1 MIMNGAFQ
9 REWGSYFYLFRNR
22 ERFSVA
28 LRTIE
33 QIPLKGKRVFMRVDF
48 NVPMDE
54 HGSITDTTR
63 IENVAATITYA
74 MERGAKVIL
83 ASHLGRPKG
92 KVDPQYSLSPVAR
105 QLPGIL
111 GKPVAMAED
120 CIGQKVV
127 EKADQMKEGDVL
139 LLENLRFHPGEEAN
153 DASFSKELASMA
165 DVYINDAFGAAH
177 RAHASTE
184 GITKYM
190 DVVGAGF
197 LMKKEIDCLE
207 RCTANPGR
215 PFIMILGGA
224 KVSDKIGII
233 GHLLN
238 KVSTLLVGGGMAYT
252 FLKAEGVEVGKS
264 LVEGDQ
270 VNQALRTAS
279 EANRK
284 GVKFLLPVDHIVGD
298 RFDPKAS
305 KKVVPNGGIPSTW
318 LGMDIGPKTVGIF
331 SDEIKEAKTIVW
343 NGPMGVFE
351 MDAFAQGT
359 ISIARAIAQ
368 SKAFSIVGGGDTVA
382 AVKMAGVADS
392 ISHISTGGGAA
403 LEFLEGKSLPGIE
416 ALRERG

>member
-1 MIMNGAFQ
+1 
-9 REWGSYFYLFRNR
+9 
-22 ERFSVA
+22 VA
-28 LRTIE
+28 LRAID

-48 NVPMDE
+48 NVPMNE
-54 HGSITDTTR
+54 QGHITDTTR
-63 IENVAATITYA
+63 IENSAATITYA
-74 MERGAKVIL
+74 LKQGAKVIL

-92 KVDPQYSLSPVAR
+92 KTDPRYSLFPVAR
-105 QLPGIL
+105 QLAGIL

-120 CIGQKVV
+120 CVGQKVA
-127 EKADQMKEGDVL
+127 EKIDQMMEGDIL
-139 LLENLRFHPGEEAN
+139 LLENLRFHSGEEAN
-153 DASFSKELASMA
+153 EASFSRKLASMA

-190 DVVGAGF
+190 DVIGAGF

-207 RCTANPGR
+207 RATANPKG
-215 PFIMILGGA
+215 PCVIILGGA

-238 KVSTLLVGGGMAYT
+238 KVTTLLIGGGMAYT
-252 FLKAEGVEVGKS
+252 FLKAEGIEVGKS
-264 LVEGDQ
+264 LVERDQ
-270 VNQALRTAS
+270 AEQALRIAS
-279 EANRK
+279 EANRQ
-284 GVKFLLPVDHIVGD
+284 GVKFLLPVDHNVGD
-298 RFDPKAS
+298 RFDSKAA
-305 KKVVPNGGIPSTW
+305 KKVVPNGEIPSEW
-318 LGMDIGPKTVGIF
+318 VGMDIGPKTVRIF

-351 MDAFAQGT
+351 MEAFAQGT
-359 ISIARAIAQ
+359 ISVAKAVAQ

-403 LEFLEGKSLPGIE
+403 LAFLEGKSLPGIE
-416 ALRERG
+416 ALRERGKKR

>member
-1 MIMNGAFQ
+1 M
-9 REWGSYFYLFRNR
+9 
-22 ERFSVA
+22 RFSVA
-28 LRTIE
+28 LRTIG
-33 QIPLKGKRVFMRVDF
+33 QIPLEGKRVFIRVDF

-54 HGSITDTTR
+54 HGNITDTTR
-63 IENVAATITYA
+63 IENAAATITYA
-74 MERGAKVIL
+74 VERGAKVIL

-92 KVDPQYSLSPVAR
+92 KVDPKYSLSPVAR
-105 QLPGIL
+105 QLPSIL
-111 GKPVAMAED
+111 EKPVAMADD
-120 CIGQKVV
+120 CIGQKAL
-127 EKADQMKEGDVL
+127 EKIDQMKEGDVL

-165 DVYINDAFGAAH
+165 DVYINDAFGVAH
-177 RAHASTE
+177 RAHASTV
-184 GITKYM
+184 GITKYLG
-190 DVVGAGF
+190 VVGAGF

-207 RCTANPGR
+207 RGTSNPKR
-215 PFIMILGGA
+215 PCIVILGGA
-224 KVSDKIGII
+224 KVSDKIGVI
-233 GHLLN
+233 GHMLN
-238 KVSTLLVGGGMAYT
+238 KVTTLLIGGGMAYT

-270 VNQALRTAS
+270 LDQALRTAS

-298 RFDPKAS
+298 RFDPKAR
-305 KKVVPNGGIPSTW
+305 KKVVPNGRIPSEW
-318 LGMDIGPKTVGIF
+318 IGMDIGPKTVGIF
-331 SDEIKEAKTIVW
+331 SDEIKEAKAIVW

-351 MDAFAQGT
+351 MEAFSRGT
-359 ISIARAIAQ
+359 ISIAKAVAR

-416 ALRERG
+416 ALRKRG

>member
-1 MIMNGAFQ
+1 
-9 REWGSYFYLFRNR
+9 
-22 ERFSVA
+22 VA

-54 HGSITDTTR
+54 HGHITDTTR
-63 IENVAATITYA
+63 IENAAATITYA
-74 MERGAKVIL
+74 MEQGAKVIL

-92 KVDPQYSLSPVAR
+92 KVDPRYSLSPVAR
-105 QLPGIL
+105 LLEGIL

-120 CIGQKVV
+120 CVGQKML
-127 EKADQMKEGDVL
+127 EKIDEMKEGDIL
-139 LLENLRFHPGEEAN
+139 LLENLRFHSGEEAN
-153 DASFSKELASMA
+153 EASFSRKLASMA
-165 DVYINDAFGAAH
+165 EVYINDAFGAAH

-207 RCTANPGR
+207 RATANPRR
-215 PFIMILGGA
+215 PCVMILGGA

-238 KVSTLLVGGGMAYT
+238 KVTTLLIGGGMAYT

-264 LVEGDQ
+264 LVERDQ
-270 VNQALRTAS
+270 VEQALRIAS
-279 EANRK
+279 ETNRK

-298 RFDPKAS
+298 RFDPKAA
-305 KKVVPNGGIPSTW
+305 KKVVPNGEIPSQW
-318 LGMDIGPKTVGIF
+318 VAMDIGPKTVRIF
-331 SDEIKEAKTIVW
+331 SDEIKEAKTVVW

-351 MDAFAQGT
+351 MEAFAQGT
-359 ISIARAIAQ
+359 ISIAKAVAQ

-392 ISHISTGGGAA
+392 IAHISTGGGAA
-403 LEFLEGKSLPGIE
+403 LEFLEGRSLPGIE
-416 ALRERG
+416 ALRERGEKR

>member
-1 MIMNGAFQ
+1 M
-9 REWGSYFYLFRNR
+9 
-22 ERFSVA
+22 V

-33 QIPLKGKRVFMRVDF
+33 RIPLEGKRVFIRVDF

-54 HGSITDTTR
+54 YGTITDTTR
-63 IENVAATITYA
+63 IENAAPTITYA
-74 MERGAKVIL
+74 VERGAKVIV

-92 KVDPQYSLSPVAR
+92 KVDRRYSLSPVAR

-120 CIGQKVV
+120 CIGQRVA
-127 EKADQMKEGDVL
+127 EKIDGMKEGDIL

-153 DASFSKELASMA
+153 DASFSRELASMA

-177 RAHASTE
+177 RAHASIE
-184 GITKYM
+184 GITRYM

-207 RCTANPGR
+207 RGTANPER
-215 PFIMILGGA
+215 PSIMILGGA

-238 KVSTLLVGGGMAYT
+238 EVNTLLIGGGMAYT
-252 FLKAEGVEVGKS
+252 FLKAGGVKVGKS
-264 LVEGDQ
+264 LVEADQ
-270 VNQALRTAS
+270 VDQALRTVS

-284 GVKFLLPVDHIVGD
+284 GVKFLLPIDHVVGD
-298 RFDPKAS
+298 RFDPKAT
-305 KKVVPNGGIPSTW
+305 KKVVPNGGIPSEW
-318 LGMDIGPKTVGIF
+318 VAMDIGPKTVKIF
-331 SDEIKEAKTIVW
+331 LDEIREAKTIVW

-351 MDAFAQGT
+351 MEVFAQGT
-359 ISIARAIAQ
+359 ISIAKAIAQ

-382 AVKMAGVADS
+382 AVKMAGVADR
-392 ISHISTGGGAA
+392 ISHISTGGGAV

-416 ALRERG
+416 ALRERREER

>member
-1 MIMNGAFQ
+1 
-9 REWGSYFYLFRNR
+9 
-22 ERFSVA
+22 
-28 LRTIE
+28 
-33 QIPLKGKRVFMRVDF
+33 
-48 NVPMDE
+48 MDE
-54 HGSITDTTR
+54 YGTITDTTR
-63 IENVAATITYA
+63 MENAARTITYA
-74 MERGAKVIL
+74 VERGAKVIL

-92 KVDPQYSLSPVAR
+92 KVDPRYSLSLVAR

-120 CIGQKVV
+120 CVGHKVA
-127 EKADQMKEGDVL
+127 ERIRGMKEGDIV

-153 DASFSKELASMA
+153 DASFSKELAAIA

-184 GITKYM
+184 GITKHM

-207 RCTANPGR
+207 RATANPQR
-215 PFIMILGGA
+215 PFMMILGGA

-233 GHLLN
+233 IHLLN
-238 KVSTLLVGGGMAYT
+238 KVTALLIGGGMAYT

-270 VNQALRTAS
+270 VDQARRTAS
-279 EANRK
+279 EACRK
-284 GVKFLLPVDHIVGD
+284 GVKFLLPVDHVVGD
-298 RFDPKAS
+298 RFDPKAM
-305 KKVVPNGGIPSTW
+305 KKVVSNGGIPPQW
-318 LGMDIGPKTVGIF
+318 MAMDIGPKTVGIF
-331 SDEIKEAKTIVW
+331 SDQIKEAKTIVW

-351 MDAFAQGT
+351 MEAFAQGT
-359 ISIARAIAQ
+359 IAIAKSVAR

-403 LEFLEGKSLPGIE
+403 LEFLEGKGLPGIE
-416 ALRERG
+416 ALREKGKGR

>member
-1 MIMNGAFQ
+1 MT
-9 REWGSYFYLFRNR
+9 
-22 ERFSVA
+22 
-28 LRTIE
+28 LRTIG
-33 QIPLKGKRVFMRVDF
+33 QIPLEGKRVFIRVDF

-54 HGSITDTTR
+54 HGNITDTTR
-63 IENVAATITYA
+63 IENAAATITYA
-74 MERGAKVIL
+74 VERGAKVIL

-92 KVDPQYSLSPVAR
+92 KVDPKYSLLPVAR
-105 QLPGIL
+105 QLPSIL
-111 GKPVAMAED
+111 DKPVAMADD
-120 CIGQKVV
+120 CIGQKAL
-127 EKADQMKEGDVL
+127 EKIDQMKEGDVL

-177 RAHASTE
+177 RAHASTV
-184 GITKYM
+184 GITKYL

-207 RCTANPGR
+207 RGTSNPKR
-215 PFIMILGGA
+215 PCIVILGGA
-224 KVSDKIGII
+224 KVSDKIGVI
-233 GHLLN
+233 GHMLN
-238 KVSTLLVGGGMAYT
+238 KVTTLLIGGGMAYT

-270 VNQALRTAS
+270 VDQALRTAS

-298 RFDPKAS
+298 QFDARARR
-305 KKVVPNGGIPSTW
+305 KVVPNGEIPSEW
-318 LGMDIGPKTVGIF
+318 IGMDIGPKTVGIF
-331 SDEIKEAKTIVW
+331 LDEIKEAKTIVW

-351 MDAFAQGT
+351 MEAFSRGT
-359 ISIARAIAQ
+359 ISIAKAVAR

-403 LEFLEGKSLPGIE
+403 LEFLEGKRLPGIE

>member
-1 MIMNGAFQ
+1 M
-9 REWGSYFYLFRNR
+9 
-22 ERFSVA
+22 V

-33 QIPLKGKRVFMRVDF
+33 RIPLEGKRVFIRVDF

-54 HGSITDTTR
+54 YSTITDTTR
-63 IENVAATITYA
+63 IENVAPTITYA
-74 MERGAKVIL
+74 AQRGAKVII

-92 KVDPQYSLSPVAR
+92 KADQRYSLSPVAR
-105 QLPGIL
+105 QLTGIL

-120 CIGQKVV
+120 CIGPKVA
-127 EKADQMKEGDVL
+127 EKIDGMKEGDIL

-153 DASFSKELASMA
+153 DASFSMELASMA

-184 GITKYM
+184 GITRYM
-190 DVVGAGF
+190 DVVGIGF
-197 LMKKEIDCLE
+197 LMKREIDSLE
-207 RCTANPGR
+207 RFTANPER
-215 PFIMILGGA
+215 PSIMILGGA

-238 KVSTLLVGGGMAYT
+238 EVNTLLIGGGMAYT
-252 FLKAEGVEVGKS
+252 FLMAEGVEVGKS
-264 LVEGDQ
+264 LVEADQ
-270 VNQALRTAS
+270 VDQALRTVS

-284 GVKFLLPVDHIVGD
+284 GVKFLLPIDHVVGD
-298 RFDPKAS
+298 RFDPKAT
-305 KKVVPNGGIPSTW
+305 KKIVPNGGIPSEW
-318 LGMDIGPKTVGIF
+318 VAMDIGPKTARIF

-351 MDAFAQGT
+351 MEAFAKGT
-359 ISIARAIAQ
+359 ISIAKAIAQ

-392 ISHISTGGGAA
+392 ISHISTGGGAV
-403 LEFLEGKSLPGIE
+403 LEFLEGKSLPCIE
-416 ALRERG
+416 ALRRKAEDR

>member
-1 MIMNGAFQ
+1 M
-9 REWGSYFYLFRNR
+9 
-22 ERFSVA
+22 A
-28 LRTIE
+28 LRAID
-33 QIPLKGKRVFMRVDF
+33 QIPVKGKRVFIRVDF
-48 NVPMDE
+48 NVPMNE
-54 HGSITDTTR
+54 QGHITDTTR
-63 IENVAATITYA
+63 IENSAPTISYA
-74 MERGAKVIL
+74 LKQGAKVIL

-92 KVDPQYSLSPVAR
+92 KTDPRYSLFPVAR
-105 QLPGIL
+105 QLAGIL

-120 CIGQKVV
+120 CVGQKVA
-127 EKADQMKEGDVL
+127 EKIDQMKEGDIL
-139 LLENLRFHPGEEAN
+139 LLENLRFHSGEEAN
-153 DASFSKELASMA
+153 EASFSRKLASMA

-190 DVVGAGF
+190 DVIGAGF

-207 RCTANPGR
+207 RATANPKR
-215 PFIMILGGA
+215 PCVMILGGA

-238 KVSTLLVGGGMAYT
+238 KVTTLVIGGGMAFT
-252 FLKAEGVEVGKS
+252 FLKAEGIEVGKS
-264 LVEGDQ
+264 LVERDQ
-270 VNQALRTAS
+270 AEQALRIAS
-279 EANRK
+279 EANRQ

-298 RFDPKAS
+298 RFDPKAA
-305 KKVVPNGGIPSTW
+305 KKVVPNGEIPSEW
-318 LGMDIGPKTVGIF
+318 VAMDIGPKTVRIF
-331 SDEIKEAKTIVW
+331 SDEIKEAKTVVW

-351 MDAFAQGT
+351 MEAFAQGT
-359 ISIARAIAQ
+359 ISVAKAVAQ

-416 ALRERG
+416 ALRERGEKR

>member
-1 MIMNGAFQ
+1 
-9 REWGSYFYLFRNR
+9 
-22 ERFSVA
+22 
-28 LRTIE
+28 
-33 QIPLKGKRVFMRVDF
+33 
-48 NVPMDE
+48 MDE
-54 HGSITDTTR
+54 YGTITDTTR
-63 IENVAATITYA
+63 MENAARTITYA
-74 MERGAKVIL
+74 VERGAKVIL

-92 KVDPQYSLSPVAR
+92 KVDPRYSLSPVAR

-120 CIGQKVV
+120 CVGHKVA
-127 EKADQMKEGDVL
+127 ERIRGMKEGDIV

-153 DASFSKELASMA
+153 DASFSKELAAIA

-184 GITKYM
+184 GITKHM

-207 RCTANPGR
+207 RATANPQR
-215 PFIMILGGA
+215 PFMMILGGA

-233 GHLLN
+233 IHLLN
-238 KVSTLLVGGGMAYT
+238 KVTALLIGGGMAYT

-270 VNQALRTAS
+270 VDQARRTAS
-279 EANRK
+279 EACRK
-284 GVKFLLPVDHIVGD
+284 GVKFLLPVDHVVGD
-298 RFDPKAS
+298 RFDPKAM
-305 KKVVPNGGIPSTW
+305 KKVVSNGGIPPQW
-318 LGMDIGPKTVGIF
+318 MAMDIGPKTVGIF
-331 SDEIKEAKTIVW
+331 SDQIKEAKTIVW

-351 MDAFAQGT
+351 MEAFAQGT
-359 ISIARAIAQ
+359 IAIAKSVAR

-403 LEFLEGKSLPGIE
+403 LEFLEGKGLPGIE
-416 ALRERG
+416 ALREKGKGR

>member
-1 MIMNGAFQ
+1 M
-9 REWGSYFYLFRNR
+9 
-22 ERFSVA
+22 A

-33 QIPLKGKRVFMRVDF
+33 QIPLEGKRVFIRVDF

-54 HGSITDTTR
+54 YGNITDTTR
-63 IENVAATITYA
+63 IENAAATITYA
-74 MERGAKVIL
+74 MKRGARVIL

-92 KVDPQYSLSPVAR
+92 KVDPRYSLSPVAR

-111 GKPVAMAED
+111 GNPVAMAED
-120 CIGQKVV
+120 CIGQKAL
-127 EKADQMKEGDVL
+127 EKIDQMKEGDVL

-177 RAHASTE
+177 RAHASTV

-197 LMKKEIDCLE
+197 LMKKEINCLE
-207 RCTANPGR
+207 RVTANPER
-215 PFIMILGGA
+215 PSIMILGGA

-233 GHLLN
+233 GHLLD
-238 KVSTLLVGGGMAYT
+238 KVTTVLIGGGMAYT

-264 LVEGDQ
+264 LVERDQ
-270 VNQALRTAS
+270 AKQALRIAS
-279 EANRK
+279 EANRQ

-298 RFDPKAS
+298 RFDPKAA
-305 KKVVPNGGIPSTW
+305 KKVVPNGEIPSEW
-318 LGMDIGPKTVGIF
+318 VAMDIGPKTVRIF
-331 SDEIKEAKTIVW
+331 SDEIKEAKTVVW

-351 MDAFAQGT
+351 MEAFAQGT
-359 ISIARAIAQ
+359 ISVAKAVAQ

-382 AVKMAGVADS
+382 AVRMAGVGDS

-403 LEFLEGKSLPGIE
+403 LEFLEGKPLPGIE
-416 ALRERG
+416 ALRERGEKR

>member
-1 MIMNGAFQ
+1 M
-9 REWGSYFYLFRNR
+9 
-22 ERFSVA
+22 A
-28 LRTIE
+28 LRAID
-33 QIPLKGKRVFMRVDF
+33 QIPVKGKRVFIRVDF
-48 NVPMDE
+48 NVPMNE
-54 HGSITDTTR
+54 QGHITDTTR
-63 IENVAATITYA
+63 IENSAPTISYA
-74 MERGAKVIL
+74 LKQGAKVIL

-92 KVDPQYSLSPVAR
+92 KTDPRYSLFPIAR
-105 QLPGIL
+105 QLAGIL
-111 GKPVAMAED
+111 GKPVTMAED
-120 CIGQKVV
+120 CVGQKVA
-127 EKADQMKEGDVL
+127 EKIDQMKEGDIL
-139 LLENLRFHPGEEAN
+139 LLENLRFHSGEEAN
-153 DASFSKELASMA
+153 EASFSRKLASMA

-190 DVVGAGF
+190 DVIGAGF

-207 RCTANPGR
+207 RATANPKR
-215 PFIMILGGA
+215 PCVMILGGA

-238 KVSTLLVGGGMAYT
+238 KVTTLLIGGGMAYT
-252 FLKAEGVEVGKS
+252 FLKAEGIEVGKS
-264 LVEGDQ
+264 LVERDQ
-270 VNQALRTAS
+270 VEQALRIAS
-279 EANRK
+279 EANRQ

-298 RFDPKAS
+298 RFDPKAA
-305 KKVVPNGGIPSTW
+305 KKVVPNGAIPSEW
-318 LGMDIGPKTVGIF
+318 VAMDIGPKTVRIF

-351 MDAFAQGT
+351 MEAFAQGT
-359 ISIARAIAQ
+359 ISVAKAVAQ

-416 ALRERG
+416 ALRERGEKR

>member
-1 MIMNGAFQ
+1 
-9 REWGSYFYLFRNR
+9 
-22 ERFSVA
+22 VA
-28 LRTIE
+28 LRTVE
-33 QIPLKGKRVFMRVDF
+33 QIPLKGKRVFIRVDF

-54 HGSITDTTR
+54 HGTITDMTR
-63 IENVAATITYA
+63 IETAAPTVTYA
-74 MERGAKVIL
+74 LEQGAKVIL

-92 KVDPQYSLSPVAR
+92 KVDPRYSLSPVAR
-105 QLPGIL
+105 QLPRIL
-111 GKPVAMAED
+111 GKPIAMAED
-120 CIGQKVV
+120 CIGQKAV
-127 EKADQMKEGDVL
+127 EKVDQMKEGDVL
-139 LLENLRFHPGEEAN
+139 LLENLRFHPEEEAN

-197 LMKKEIDCLE
+197 LMKREIDCLE
-207 RCTANPGR
+207 RGTGNPER
-215 PFIMILGGA
+215 PCIVILGGS

-233 GHLLN
+233 GHLLD
-238 KVSTLLVGGGMAYT
+238 KVSTLLIGGGMAYT
-252 FLKAEGVEVGKS
+252 FLKAKGVEVGKS
-264 LVEGDQ
+264 LVEADQ
-270 VNQALRTAS
+270 VDQALRIAS
-279 EANRK
+279 EANRQ

-298 RFDPKAS
+298 RFDPKAT
-305 KKVVPNGGIPSTW
+305 KKTVPYDGIPSEW
-318 LGMDIGPKTVGIF
+318 MGMDIGPKTVRMF

-351 MDAFAQGT
+351 MEGFAQGT
-359 ISIARAIAQ
+359 MSIAKAVAQ

-382 AVKMAGVADS
+382 AVKMAGVADF

-416 ALRERG
+416 ALREKG

>member
-1 MIMNGAFQ
+1 M
-9 REWGSYFYLFRNR
+9 
-22 ERFSVA
+22 A
-28 LRTIE
+28 LRAID
-33 QIPLKGKRVFMRVDF
+33 QIPVKGKRVFIRVDF
-48 NVPMDE
+48 NVPMNE
-54 HGSITDTTR
+54 QGHITDTTR
-63 IENVAATITYA
+63 IENSAPTISYA
-74 MERGAKVIL
+74 LKQGAKVIL

-92 KVDPQYSLSPVAR
+92 KTDPRYSLFPIAR
-105 QLPGIL
+105 QLAGIL
-111 GKPVAMAED
+111 GKPVTMAED
-120 CIGQKVV
+120 CVGQKVA
-127 EKADQMKEGDVL
+127 EKIDQMKEGDIL
-139 LLENLRFHPGEEAN
+139 LLENLRFHSGEEAN
-153 DASFSKELASMA
+153 EASFSRKLASMA

-207 RCTANPGR
+207 RATANPKR
-215 PFIMILGGA
+215 PCVMILGGA

-238 KVSTLLVGGGMAYT
+238 KVTTLVIGGGMAFT
-252 FLKAEGVEVGKS
+252 FLKAEGIEVGKS
-264 LVEGDQ
+264 LVERDQ
-270 VNQALRTAS
+270 VEQALRIAS
-279 EANRK
+279 EANRQ

-298 RFDPKAS
+298 RFDPKAA
-305 KKVVPNGGIPSTW
+305 KKVVPNGAIPSEW
-318 LGMDIGPKTVGIF
+318 VAMDIGPKTVRIF

-351 MDAFAQGT
+351 MEAFAQGT
-359 ISIARAIAQ
+359 ISIAKAVAQ

-416 ALRERG
+416 ALRERGEKR